1 MNFPKFHPRLLSPSM
16 GTRNLPTHIGI
27 GEEYIQTFFQDYN
40 QEVGLN
46 MFEDRGGGLQRK
58 DSIKSDPSIMNV
70 RPWGIKMITVSADEK
85 VFNEYK
91 RLFREFQ
98 RELDIFSDRVTT
110 LVQNDMELEKEDIVN
125 FIDEYQSQRELLRGN
140 FTAMMAKVDQ
150 LTKKVMTNIREE
162 NQ

>member
-1 MNFPKFHPRLLSPSM
+1 
-16 GTRNLPTHIGI
+16 
-27 GEEYIQTFFQDYN
+27 
-40 QEVGLN
+40 
-46 MFEDRGGGLQRK
+46 
-58 DSIKSDPSIMNV
+58 
-70 RPWGIKMITVSADEK
+70 MITVSADEK